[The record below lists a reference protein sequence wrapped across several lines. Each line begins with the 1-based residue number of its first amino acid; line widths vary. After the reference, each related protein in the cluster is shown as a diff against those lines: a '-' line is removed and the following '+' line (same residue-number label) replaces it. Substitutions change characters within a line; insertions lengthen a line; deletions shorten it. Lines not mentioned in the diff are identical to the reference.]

1 MKQLKFA
8 LIALLPLLLTGCWD
22 GRDPED
28 RAYVITMGIDKGED
42 GLLVTFAPAKTTEG
56 NAQSVYPVTADTLTA
71 AVADADSRSSREVYL
86 GQLRTYSAKACWQT
100 KPPLKR
106 FWRNWSEGM
115 LFQKKSWCWARKT
128 PRMPV

>member
-71 AVADADSRSSREVYL
+71 AVADADSRSSR
-86 GQLRTYSAKACWQT
+86 Q
-100 KPPLKR
+100 KPAGRQSRL
-106 FWRNWSEGM
+106 
-115 LFQKKSWCWARKT
+115 
-128 PRMPV
+128 

>member
-1 MKQLKFA
+1 MRQLKFA

-56 NAQSVYPVTADTLTA
+56 NAQSVYPVTADPLTA
-71 AVADADSRSSREVYL
+71 AVAPQFSGGLSGTITNGGVR
-86 GQLRTYSAKACWQT
+86 Q
-100 KPPLKR
+100 KPAGR
-106 FWRNWSEGM
+106 
-115 LFQKKSWCWARKT
+115 
-128 PRMPV
+128 